1 MKVFNDY
8 QFEGI
13 SSTEIDRL
21 RETYEIIYE
30 DITKI
35 SENRFINDFHPFS
48 SGLNNFFFL
57 GLPYYEEGRKEDY
70 IHCEFITEI
79 CIDSPD
85 GALYLYPEYI
95 LEHMIN
101 SKIIVVNTYKVIDR
115 KTIYVEYTLKNIK
128 KGGFYEQEN

>member
-13 SSTEIDRL
+13 SSAEIDRL

-30 DITKI
+30 DKTAIPN
-35 SENRFINDFHPFS
+35 NRFIDDFLPL
-48 SGLNNFFFL
+48 GLNNFFFL
-57 GLPYYEEGRKEDY
+57 ALPYYEEGRNENY
-70 IHCEFITEI
+70 IHCEFITEM

-101 SKIIVVNTYKVIDR
+101 SKIIVVNNYKVIDR